1 LQGAREAD
9 AEAVSPK
16 EVGVDELTVAVG
28 REDGPGEHRVALVPD
43 QIGALRAAGLAVRVE
58 SGAGAQAWFDDGAYR
73 RAGAEV
79 VSRAE
84 LMGRADIVLAVG
96 RPAEDLLRP
105 GQLVVGMLAPLADA
119 RYARHLVDLGATAV
133 SLDCLPRTLSRAQP
147 MDALTSQANVAGY
160 KAVLVAAN
168 AYGRFFPM
176 LVTAAGTARPA
187 RVLVLGAGVAGLQAM
202 GTARRLG
209 AVVSGYD
216 IRPESR
222 SEVESVGAAFLDLSV
237 RPAGAGEG
245 GYARALA
252 ADEQRA
258 QQEALAEHIA
268 RHDVVITTAQV
279 PGRRPPV
286 LIGEEAVKAMAAGS
300 VVVDLA
306 AGELGGNV
314 ELSRAGQTIVT
325 DEGVTIVGA
334 ANLAAT
340 VPTAASTAY
349 SRNITALLLHLI
361 RDGAPAIDLT
371 DEIQAGVV
379 ITHGGQVVHPLLL
392 PKDDGDTDD

>member
-1 LQGAREAD
+1 MAD
-9 AEAVSPK
+9 AGAVS
-16 EVGVDELTVAVG
+16 ELTVAVVK
-28 REDGPGEHRVALVPD
+28 ESGPDERRVALVPD
-43 QIGALRAAGLAVRVE
+43 QVGPLRAAGLSVRVE
-58 SGAGAQAWFDDGAYR
+58 SGAGAESWFDDDTYG

-79 VSRAE
+79 VSRAD
-84 LMGRADIVLAVG
+84 LGGADILVAVG
-96 RPAEDLLRP
+96 RPREELLRP
-105 GQLVVGMLAPLADA
+105 AAGKMVVGMLAPLADP
-119 RYARHLVDLGATAV
+119 RYAQRLARHGATAV

-168 AYGRFFPM
+168 VFGRYFPM

-222 SEVESVGAAFLDLSV
+222 SEVESVGATFLDLAGQ
-237 RPAGAGEG
+237 PATTGDG
-245 GYARALA
+245 GYARALTGG
-252 ADEQRA
+252 EQQA
-258 QQEALAEHIA
+258 QQDALAEHVA
-268 RHDVVITTAQV
+268 RHDVLITTAQV

-286 LIGEEAVKAMAAGS
+286 LVGEEAVKGMAPGS
-300 VVVDLA
+300 VIVDLA
-306 AGELGGNV
+306 AGALGGNV
-314 ELSRAGQTIVT
+314 ALARAGKTVVT
-325 DEGVTIVGA
+325 DEGMTIVAA

-340 VPTAASTAY
+340 VPTAASAAY
-349 SRNITALLLHLI
+349 SRNVTALLLYLI
-361 RDGAPAIDLT
+361 RDGSIVIDLT

-379 ITHGGQVVHPLLL
+379 ITYGGQVVHPAVAALL
-392 PKDDGDTDD
+392 DGGVR